1 MPLYSYRCKACSHE
15 FEALVQPSDVPVCV
29 SCGGGELEKLVSRP
43 ASEGRSRDLLQRART
58 QAAREGHFS
67 NYNPSDRPLR

>member
-15 FEALVQPSDVPVCV
+15 FETLVRSSDVPVCL
-29 SCGGGELEKLVSRP
+29 SCGSPELEKLVSLP
-43 ASEGRSRDLLQRART
+43 ASEGKSKKLIGSARA

-67 NYNPSDRPLR
+67 HYSPSERPRR